1 MCDLESL
8 GCKLIAVEL
17 HNEEDKLFF
26 TITFLT
32 YPFIQHGGEPGIQFF

>member
-1 MCDLESL
+1 MRDSERL
-8 GCKLIAVEL
+8 GCKVIAVGL